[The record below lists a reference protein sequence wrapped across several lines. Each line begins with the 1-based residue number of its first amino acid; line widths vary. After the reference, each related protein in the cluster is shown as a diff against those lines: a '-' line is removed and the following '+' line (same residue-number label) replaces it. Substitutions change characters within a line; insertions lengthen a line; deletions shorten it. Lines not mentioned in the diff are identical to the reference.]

1 MKPTTQFSVNPGV
14 GVQASRLPLTPRHP
28 ATPTPHAW
36 DRLRAHVAKHALPYL
51 LILPSLIFLAAIEF
65 YPLGVGLSEALQYH
79 NRVQPWA
86 TRFVG
91 LDNFAQAV
99 QNHDVRQALRTS
111 LVMVVGIV
119 GLSYLLG
126 LIGGLL
132 LNQKLR
138 GRGIYRALLL
148 VPWIAP
154 PIVAY
159 ISWQWMLNDQL
170 GTINR
175 YLIRFGLI
183 DPFDPII
190 WLADPV
196 LAMVSVIVV
205 GTWFRFPFM
214 MITVLAALAAIPDEL
229 HEAAAL
235 DGANAMQRFR
245 DVTLPLIMPVSIIAI
260 LLQAIW
266 TFNDFPLTFVLTG
279 GGPANAT
286 TPLILM
292 AYREAF
298 QRFNIGYGTS
308 LAVISMILMLAVGT
322 VYLRLQSRQDAAA

>member
-1 MKPTTQFSVNPGV
+1 LRSHV
-14 GVQASRLPLTPRHP
+14 SRY
-28 ATPTPHAW
+28 AI
-36 DRLRAHVAKHALPYL
+36 PYL
-51 LILPSLIFLAAIEF
+51 LILPSIIFLAAIEF
-65 YPLGVGLSEALQYH
+65 YPLAMGLAEALSYH

-91 LDNFAQAV
+91 LGNFVQAL
-99 QNHDVRQALRTS
+99 QSFDVRQALRTS
-111 LVMVVGIV
+111 LVMVVGLV
-119 GLSYLLG
+119 GFSYLLG
-126 LIGGLL
+126 LLAGLI

-138 GRGIYRALLL
+138 GRAVYRALLL

-175 YLIRFGLI
+175 YLIKFGLI
-183 DPFDPII
+183 NPFEPII
-190 WLADPV
+190 WLADPN

-235 DGANAMQRFR
+235 DGANVLQRFR
-245 DVTLPLIMPVSIIAI
+245 DVTFPLIALVSIIAI

-308 LAVISMILMLAVGT
+308 LAVISMVLMLAVGT
-322 VYLRLQSRQDAAA
+322 LYLRLQTRQEAAA

>member
-1 MKPTTQFSVNPGV
+1 MSLRPPSSVLRPITLSP
-14 GVQASRLPLTPRHP
+14 QHPITLHLTRH
-28 ATPTPHAW
+28 A
-36 DRLRAHVAKHALPYL
+36 VPYL

-65 YPLGVGLSEALQYH
+65 YPLAVGIAEAFWYH

-86 TRFVG
+86 TQFIGLGNFV
-91 LDNFAQAV
+91 QAF
-99 QNHDVRQALRTS
+99 HSYDVRQALRTS
-111 LVMVVGIV
+111 FVMVGGIV
-119 GLSYLLG
+119 AFSYLLG
-126 LIGGLL
+126 LLAGLL

-138 GRGIYRALLL
+138 GRSIYRALLL

-175 YLIRFGLI
+175 YLIRFGLV

-190 WLADPV
+190 WLADPD
-196 LAMVSVIVV
+196 LAMLSVIVV

-229 HEAAAL
+229 NEAAAL
-235 DGANAMQRFR
+235 DGANALQRFR
-245 DVTLPLIMPVSIIAI
+245 DVTLPLITPVSIIAI
-260 LLQAIW
+260 LLQSIW
-266 TFNDFPLTFVLTG
+266 AFNDFPLTFVLTG

-298 QRFNIGYGTS
+298 QRFNIGYGTA
-308 LAVISMILMLAVGT
+308 LAVISMVIMLAVGT
-322 VYLRLQSRQDAAA
+322 VYLRLQSRQEALA

>member
-1 MKPTTQFSVNPGV
+1 MAGQSELVSS
-14 GVQASRLPLTPRHP
+14 ASGR
-28 ATPTPHAW
+28 
-36 DRLRAHVAKHALPYL
+36 RLRVDASQVGAEPVTHHPSPVTQRVTQRAIPYL

-65 YPLGVGLSEALQYH
+65 YPLAVGISEAFKYH

-86 TRFVG
+86 TQFIGLGNFV
-91 LDNFAQAV
+91 QAF
-99 QNHDVRQALRTS
+99 QSFDVRQALRTS
-111 LVMVVGIV
+111 FVMVGGIV
-119 GLSYLLG
+119 AFSYLLG
-126 LIGGLL
+126 LIAGLL

-138 GRGIYRALLL
+138 GRSIYRALLL

-175 YLIRFGLI
+175 YLIRFGLV

-190 WLADPV
+190 WRADPD
-196 LAMVSVIVV
+196 LAMLSVIVV
-205 GTWFRFPFM
+205 GTWFRCPFM

-229 HEAAAL
+229 LVAAAL
-235 DGANAMQRFR
+235 DGANALQRFR

-266 TFNDFPLTFVLTG
+266 AFNDFPLTFVLTG

-298 QRFNIGYGTS
+298 QRFNIGYGTA
-308 LAVISMILMLAVGT
+308 LAVISMVIMLAVGT
-322 VYLRLQSRQDAAA
+322 VYLRLQSRQEAMA